1 MEILIQNI
9 INALQ
14 FGSFYALIAVGYTL
28 VYGVL
33 LLINF
38 AHGDI
43 FMVGAYIAFFVA
55 TFFLGEYGLISPGAM
70 SGMTVLMLSIP
81 LTMVLTSCVGVTLER
96 IAYRP
101 LRNKGAHRLYVV
113 ITALMCGLILENG
126 NLALLGASRKKFP
139 ELIDKAVWTFGNIS
153 VTNLKVAVIFT
164 AIVVFLFLHFVVTR
178 TKIGMAMRGIS
189 YDKFAIPLMGI
200 PVNTI
205 IVFTFI
211 LGSGFA
217 GLAGFMFAMSYPIL
231 EPYMGALIGWK
242 AFIAA
247 VVGGIGDIRGAFLGG
262 FLLGFI
268 EIGVVA
274 VFPSTLRDMMA
285 FSVLLLILWW
295 KPTGLF
301 GVAKTTKI

>member
-1 MEILIQNI
+1 METLLQYI
-9 INALQ
+9 INSLQ
-14 FGSFYALIAVGYTL
+14 WGSFYALIAVGYTL

-43 FMVGAYIAFFVA
+43 FMVGAYLAFFISTMLIAQVGGVLSGWGLVA
-55 TFFLGEYGLISPGAM
+55 VA
-70 SGMTVLMLSIP
+70 VP
-81 LTMVLTSCVGVTLER
+81 LTMILTACVGVTLER
-96 IAYRP
+96 VAYRP
-101 LRNKGAHRLYVV
+101 LRRKGAHRLYVV

-139 ELIDKAVWTFGNIS
+139 ELVDTVVLTFGGASI
-153 VTNLKVAVIFT
+153 TNLKLVVIF
-164 AIVVFLFLHFVVTR
+164 AAVAVFLFLHWIVTR
-178 TKIGMAMRGIS
+178 TKLGMAMRAVS
-189 YDKFAIPLMGI
+189 FDKFAVPLMGI
-200 PVNTI
+200 PLNTV

-217 GLAGFMFAMSYPIL
+217 GLAGMLFAMSYPIL

-247 VVGGIGDIRGAFLGG
+247 VVGGIGDIRGAFVGG
-262 FLLGFI
+262 FMLAFI
-268 EIGVVA
+268 EIGVAMVL
-274 VFPSTLRDMMA
+274 PSSFRDLFA
-285 FSVLLLILWW
+285 FTILLIILWI